1 MFHRKEIKN
10 MKKLIN
16 ATPHAINIIGANNEV
31 LLTVEPSGILV
42 RVSQETTDA
51 GLLSVNGVQIPLTDN
66 TFGDVVGLPPQQDDT
81 IIIVSAL
88 VASACKRA
96 DLALVNEAVRDAK
109 GRIIGCRSLS
119 FPNKGGD
126 M

>member
-10 MKKLIN
+10 MKLIN

-51 GLLSVNGVQIPLTDN
+51 GVLSVNGVQIPLTDN
-66 TFGDVVGLPPQQDDT
+66 TLGDVVGLHPQQADT

-119 FPNKGGD
+119 LPNKEGD

>member
-1 MFHRKEIKN
+1 

-31 LLTVEPSGILV
+31 LLTIEPSGILV

-51 GLLSVNGVQIPLTDN
+51 GVLDVNGVQIPLTDN

-88 VASACKRA
+88 VASACKTRT
-96 DLALVNEAVRDAK
+96 DLALVNEAVRDDK